1 MRRFVHNIWLLA
13 LIMSLLAACGKP
25 SKNTEQDENPVEN
38 FSGLVSI
45 NGTELYCKII
55 GSGEPVVILHGGP
68 GLDHTYL
75 LPHFLALAD
84 KYQLIFYD
92 QRGGGQSSINV
103 DTASISMEN
112 FIEDL
117 EGIRKHFEVGKISLM
132 AHSFGGLIAM
142 NYAIKYPE
150 NLNSLILIGSVA
162 PTSEMMQSASLLDAA
177 NVSPED
183 SIEFN
188 EILTSEEMANG
199 DAAAIEKLMRLSFK
213 RQFFNKNFADSLNL
227 SITERFITTSGLL
240 SGLQKDLIDFDLT
253 DELAQVTV
261 PTLIIYGDYE
271 TTYKVSDEILYK
283 TMPNG
288 QNWVLRDCGH
298 FPFIEKKNDFER
310 IVNNFMAGL
319 KE

>member
-1 MRRFVHNIWLLA
+1 M
-13 LIMSLLAACGKP
+13 
-25 SKNTEQDENPVEN
+25 
-38 FSGLVSI
+38 
-45 NGTELYCKII
+45 
-55 GSGEPVVILHGGP
+55 
-68 GLDHTYL
+68 
-75 LPHFLALAD
+75 
-84 KYQLIFYD
+84 
-92 QRGGGQSSINV
+92 
-103 DTASISMEN
+103 
-112 FIEDL
+112 
-117 EGIRKHFEVGKISLM
+117 
-132 AHSFGGLIAM
+132 
-142 NYAIKYPE
+142 
-150 NLNSLILIGSVA
+150 ILIGSVA

-199 DAAAIEKLMRLSFK
+199 EAAAIEKLMRLSFK

>member
-1 MRRFVHNIWLLA
+1 
-13 LIMSLLAACGKP
+13 
-25 SKNTEQDENPVEN
+25 
-38 FSGLVSI
+38 
-45 NGTELYCKII
+45 
-55 GSGEPVVILHGGP
+55 
-68 GLDHTYL
+68 
-75 LPHFLALAD
+75 
-84 KYQLIFYD
+84 
-92 QRGGGQSSINV
+92 
-103 DTASISMEN
+103 
-112 FIEDL
+112 
-117 EGIRKHFEVGKISLM
+117 
-132 AHSFGGLIAM
+132 
-142 NYAIKYPE
+142 
-150 NLNSLILIGSVA
+150 
-162 PTSEMMQSASLLDAA
+162 MMQSASLLDAA

-199 DAAAIEKLMRLSFK
+199 EAAAIEKLMRLSFK